1 MKALYEKTRQ
11 DKEQIM
17 HCKKTVNLTQQ
28 NKKIKNIQWIV
39 ITCEQHELLLQT
51 EL

>member
-1 MKALYEKTRQ
+1 MKKNKARQRTNYALQK
-11 DKEQIM
+11 I
-17 HCKKTVNLTQQ
+17 VNLTQQ